1 MASRIVVGEGTE
13 RYLARMVANA
23 ERAEQV
29 LRFLA
34 PAVRRLHGWERE
46 MVERVIGEVRAWR
59 AGGAVPGIGD
69 ETLVRLARIA
79 ERMDGV

>member
-1 MASRIVVGEGTE
+1 MATPIIVGEGSA
-13 RYLARMVANA
+13 RYLERMAANA
-23 ERAEQV
+23 ARAEGI
-29 LRFLA
+29 LRYLS